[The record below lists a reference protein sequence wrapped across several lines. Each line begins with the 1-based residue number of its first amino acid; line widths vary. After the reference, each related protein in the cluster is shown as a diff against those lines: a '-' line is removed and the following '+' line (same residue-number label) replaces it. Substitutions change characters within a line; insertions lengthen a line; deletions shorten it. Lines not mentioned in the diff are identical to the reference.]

1 MRSPRSYPMMRR
13 KASFPSMIRPS
24 RFQMKIPMMLESTK
38 RRIFASN
45 PLANARTAVSLFARG
60 DLQFEVFNRLNGLVR
75 QGGELSQGIHDRFI
89 FRIELAAIAVR
100 DRPYC
105 PDSLAPDVKRDQQ
118 ALFHRGRYRDEVWVT
133 PLEVS
138 EQQCTVLIEHV
149 SAGTEIARRPAAN
162 MPFPFASNGWPIKP
176 FPTIILR

>member
-1 MRSPRSYPMMRR
+1 
-13 KASFPSMIRPS
+13 
-24 RFQMKIPMMLESTK
+24 
-38 RRIFASN
+38 
-45 PLANARTAVSLFARG
+45 V
-60 DLQFEVFNRLNGLVR
+60 
-75 QGGELSQGIHDRFI
+75 
-89 FRIELAAIAVR
+89 AAIAVR

-105 PDSLAPDVKRDQQ
+105 PDSLAPDVKRHQQ

-176 FPTIILR
+176 FPPSSFVNKLRPEESHWVTSRIVSASV